1 MYIYIYSERERVAS
15 HLQLLEGIKVLRAGL
30 VLWLW
35 FGLGLLRHCLLSIR
49 RHLAK
54 QRLRDGGIP
63 RWAEFSM
70 IKCLQQTTHEKCVQD
85 ECAVTA
91 LFVCMMSAVVTAL
104 CHTYRYIYIYTCIQN
119 RLGYGS
125 YTCTKQIRLRF
136 FSTLHHTFLH
146 QGKNQQAII

>member
-1 MYIYIYSERERVAS
+1 LMTHTPIYSPPMEARAQACMYSLFEVCRKRFIHLRFHLCMEAIAVRRPARKYTIGSGRHRRVDIVDIYIYIFMYIYIYSERERVAS

-63 RWAEFSM
+63 R
-70 IKCLQQTTHEKCVQD
+70 
-85 ECAVTA
+85 
-91 LFVCMMSAVVTAL
+91 
-104 CHTYRYIYIYTCIQN
+104 
-119 RLGYGS
+119 
-125 YTCTKQIRLRF
+125 
-136 FSTLHHTFLH
+136 
-146 QGKNQQAII
+146 